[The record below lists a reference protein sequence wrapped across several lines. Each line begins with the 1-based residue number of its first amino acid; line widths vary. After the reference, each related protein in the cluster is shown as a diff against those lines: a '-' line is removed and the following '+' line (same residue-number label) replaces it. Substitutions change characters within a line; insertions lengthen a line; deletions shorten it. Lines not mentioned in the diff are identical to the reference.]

1 MTTPRIPRSRA
12 LCLAPVAALVLLAG
26 CAAAPVNA
34 PQELLDEAT
43 GTTLTRL
50 VAPVELTSIEPRGA
64 NADPFAYL
72 APFETNRMGER
83 RLYLWLAIPDEQKS
97 GAVPVLQIDGERL
110 EVGAPLPDV
119 RAAGLA
125 RWPYADPAPW
135 SAVHVFEVDAAQLA
149 ALARASEL
157 RLSEAGR
164 GLAFAARLQRP
175 SVIAEFSGRLGLD

>member
-1 MTTPRIPRSRA
+1 MTTPGTQRIHASW
-12 LCLAPVAALVLLAG
+12 LAALAVLVTLAG

-34 PQELLDEAT
+34 PQELLDETT

-83 RLYLWLAIPDEQKS
+83 RLYLWLAIPDEQKR
-97 GAVPVLQIDGERL
+97 GAVPVLQIDGETL

-135 SAVHVFEVDAAQLA
+135 SAVHVFELDATQLA
-149 ALARASEL
+149 ALAGASEL
-157 RLSEAGR
+157 RLSEQGR
-164 GLAFAARLQRP
+164 SLAFAARLPRP
-175 SVIAEFSGRLGLD
+175 GVIAEFSGRLGLQ